1 MLGLSGWKTRL
12 CTVVFGLGLYL
23 TISALIST
31 RRLML
36 AGGGTSGGSS
46 GSFEF
51 DSIFS
56 QQQQQQQN
64 EVHPIPTQAQHY
76 HHPRNL
82 AAAAAA
88 GSVYHIT
95 ERPPG
100 THRKRP
106 GRSGYAQIN
115 WCISPLGFKAKPGP
129 VVALASFPGSGN
141 TWLRY
146 LIQQA
151 TGFLTGSVYKDY
163 ALLKNGFPAENV
175 NNGSVLVVKTHEF
188 GSGARKSFEK
198 VILLIRDPFQS
209 LQAEFNRRSG
219 GHTGHAS
226 IDR

>member
-36 AGGGTSGGSS
+36 AGGTSGGSGS

-56 QQQQQQQN
+56 QQQN
-64 EVHPIPTQAQHY
+64 EVPISTQAQHY

-82 AAAAAA
+82 ATVAAD
-88 GSVYHIT
+88 GSVHHIT
-95 ERPPG
+95 EGP
-100 THRKRP
+100 HRKRP
-106 GRSGYAQIN
+106 GQSGYAQIN

-151 TGFLTGSVYKDY
+151 TGFLTGSVYKDKV
-163 ALLKNGFPAENV
+163 LLKKGFPAENV

-188 GSGARKSFEK
+188 GPGARKSFEK

-226 IDR
+226 VDR